1 MIVVKTEIIKQIL
14 QNLLD
19 IKKVGYY
26 TRADIEKAIML
37 SRGVD
42 KRTIQNWF
50 DVLWKL
56 EYFLQPQPGVFNLN
70 LEKVV
75 ALEVKIP
82 PQIDMKQ
89 KRLGEF

>member
-1 MIVVKTEIIKQIL
+1 MKTEVIKQIL
-14 QNLLD
+14 QNLLET
-19 IKKVGYY
+19 KKFGYY
-26 TRADIEKAIML
+26 TRVDIEKAIMQ

-50 DVLWKL
+50 DALWKL
-56 EYFLQPQPGVFNLN
+56 EYFLQPQPGIFNLN

-75 ALEVKIP
+75 GLEVKVS
-82 PQIDMKQ
+82 PQIDLKQ